1 MSANT
6 TTHVKGLADLQKFL
20 DQLPAK
26 MEANVMR
33 GALRAGMKEV
43 LPVAKQNIHSV
54 SGKLAR
60 GLVISTST
68 RRGVA
73 KASIKAKGKHDYI
86 AKFVEFGT
94 TAHSIAAKAGGSLF
108 FRGLFAKLVH
118 HPGAKPKPFMRP
130 ALDQQSGA
138 AIAATAEYIKKRLST
153 KYGLDA
159 SHVEVEVS

>member
-1 MSANT
+1 MSEV
-6 TTHVKGLADLQKFL
+6 HVKGLAELQKFL

-43 LPVAKQNIHSV
+43 LPAAKQNIHSV

-60 GLVISTST
+60 GLEISTST

-86 AKFVEFGT
+86 AKWVEFGT
-94 TAHSIAAKAGGSLF
+94 AAHTIAARAGGSLF
-108 FRGLFAKLVH
+108 IKGLFAKLAH

-130 ALDQQSGA
+130 ALDQQANA
-138 AIAATAEYIKKRLST
+138 AISATAEYIKKRLA
-153 KYGLDA
+153 KKHGLAA
-159 SHVEVEVS
+159 SGVDVEVS